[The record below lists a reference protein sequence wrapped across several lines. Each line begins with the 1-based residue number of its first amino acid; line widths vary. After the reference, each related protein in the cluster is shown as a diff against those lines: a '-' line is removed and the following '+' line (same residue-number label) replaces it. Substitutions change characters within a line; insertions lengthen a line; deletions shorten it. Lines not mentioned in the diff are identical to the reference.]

1 MLRNLRDNSPNNQYY
16 GILSSHPAAIMA
28 ALRAFGYGLEGVDLR
43 LIEKHAH
50 DVMDASPVEY
60 VKTAELNGSLFE
72 QQTCFGRIES
82 TGNAVSCAFTK
93 FWVDH
98 KKPDAVLEEVRK
110 TRHWPLGENPEG
122 CEYVVLI
129 KRADHDAS
137 KTCQSSA
144 HRESS
149 PIGALTMCAGLY

>member
-1 MLRNLRDNSPNNQYY
+1 MLQKLRENSPNNEYY

-28 ALRAFGYGLEGVDLR
+28 ALRAFGYGLEGVDLE
-43 LIEKHAH
+43 LIEKHAR

-60 VKTAELNGSLFE
+60 VKTAALNGSLFE
-72 QQTCFGRIES
+72 EDTSFGRTE

-98 KKPDAVLEEVRK
+98 KEPDAVLKELRK
-110 TRHWPLGENPEG
+110 TRYWSLGENPEG

-129 KRADHDAS
+129 KGAEQDAS
-137 KTCQSSA
+137 KT
-144 HRESS
+144 
-149 PIGALTMCAGLY
+149 